1 MHPLFFGDSQKPLF
15 GLYHRPWGQN
25 IRDVGIVLC
34 YPGPQEYMTAHWAYR
49 RLAGILSKSG
59 FHVLRFDYFG
69 TGDSAGESLEGNI
82 SQWKRDV
89 GTAAR
94 ELIDM
99 SGAKSISLV
108 GARLGAALAAQAA
121 IEDIY
126 LRDVVLWDPVI
137 NGRAYLEELK
147 ALQRHLFPS
156 KAEEF
161 EKNGELL
168 GYPISP
174 AMVTGIEEVDL
185 LVHPPPG
192 GERVSLVVSEERKE
206 YRHFAESFRSRGRM
220 IDYRHVPD
228 STEWGKA
235 EDLIQASLL
244 NNVIREIEAV
254 LAGS

>member
-1 MHPLFFGDSQKPLF
+1 MHPLFFGDSKKALF
-15 GLYHRPWGQN
+15 GLYHQALGQKV
-25 IRDVGIVLC
+25 RDVGIVLC
-34 YPGPQEYMTAHWAYR
+34 YPGPQEYMTAHWAFR
-49 RLAGILSKSG
+49 RLADRLSKSG

-69 TGDSAGESLEGNI
+69 TGDSAGEGLEGNI
-82 SQWKRDV
+82 SQWKVDV

-94 ELIDM
+94 ELVDM

-108 GARLGAALAAQAA
+108 GARLGAALAAQAV
-121 IEDIY
+121 IEGIY

-174 AMVTGIEEVDL
+174 SVVTGIEEVDL
-185 LVHPPPG
+185 LAHPPI
-192 GERVSLVVSEERKE
+192 EREKVSLVVSEERKE
-206 YRHFAESFRSRGRM
+206 YLHFAESFRSRGRM

-244 NNVIREIEAV
+244 NNVIREIESILV
-254 LAGS
+254 GS

>member
-1 MHPLFFGDSQKPLF
+1 
-15 GLYHRPWGQN
+15 
-25 IRDVGIVLC
+25 
-34 YPGPQEYMTAHWAYR
+34 
-49 RLAGILSKSG
+49 
-59 FHVLRFDYFG
+59 LRFDYFG
-69 TGDSAGESLEGNI
+69 TGDSSGEGLEGNI
-82 SQWKRDV
+82 PQWKRDV

-99 SGAKSISLV
+99 SGVRGISLV

-121 IEDIY
+121 MDDIH

-156 KAEEF
+156 KADEL

-168 GYPISP
+168 GYPISA
-174 AMVTGIEEVDL
+174 AMVAGIEEVDL
-185 LVHPPPG
+185 LVHPPRG

-206 YRHFAESFRSRGRM
+206 YLHFVEGFRSWGRM
-220 IDYRHVPD
+220 LEYRLVPD

-254 LAGS
+254 LARS